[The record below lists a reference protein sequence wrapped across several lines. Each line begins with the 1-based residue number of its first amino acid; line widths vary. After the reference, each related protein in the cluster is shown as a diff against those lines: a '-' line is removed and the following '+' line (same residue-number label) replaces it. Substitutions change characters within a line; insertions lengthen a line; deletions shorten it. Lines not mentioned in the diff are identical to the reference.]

1 MDKMQDYMRR
11 REAEQRVIEAARAY
25 VYDMN
30 AGEVCEIRWLEMA
43 LGELDGLVGD

>member
-1 MDKMQDYMRR
+1 MDEMQDYIRR
-11 REAEQRVIEAARAY
+11 REAEQRVIEAAKAY

-43 LGELDGLVGD
+43 LEELDGLARD